1 MSLMMMQA
9 EPTGSGMQ
17 RIRDILEAPIPEMSL
32 WMVLVLL
39 FVLWLLFRQSRSR
52 ASDLGANAEKVLRER
67 YASGEI
73 GEETYK
79 KMLND
84 VRLRPK
90 Y

>member
-1 MSLMMMQA
+1 MSLIAMQA
-9 EPTGSGMQ
+9 EPSGSGMQ
-17 RIRDILEAPIPEMSL
+17 RVLHILESPIPEMSL
-32 WMVLVLL
+32 WMVIVLL
-39 FVLWLLFRQSRSR
+39 FILWVLFRQSRSR
-52 ASDLGANAEKVLRER
+52 GSDLGANAEKVLRER

>member
-1 MSLMMMQA
+1 MSLIAMQA
-9 EPTGSGMQ
+9 APGGSGMQ
-17 RIRDILEAPIPEMSL
+17 RILQILESPIPEMSL
-32 WMVLVLL
+32 WMVIVLL
-39 FVLWLLFRQSRSR
+39 VVLWLLFRQSRNRS
-52 ASDLGANAEKVLRER
+52 SDLGANAEKVLRER